1 MMTTSH
7 IKQLFIRS
15 KLVKPKSIKQKLLS
29 QTLRSLAIIPF
40 LTACNDDD
48 DDSYIQPS
56 PPSSYVEPKIIIVG
70 HRGAS
75 ALRPEH
81 TLAAYQKAIDDGADF
96 IEPDLVATKDGY
108 LVARHENEI
117 GGTTNVKTLSPFK
130 DREKTKS
137 IDGGEIKGWFTE
149 DFTLNELNQNVRAR
163 ERIAEYRPQNVQYND
178 QYSIP
183 TLDQI
188 IQLAENHY
196 KKTGKIIG
204 LYIETKHPTY
214 FQSIGLAL
222 EDPLL
227 QTLAKYQYTREI
239 APIYLQSFE
248 VANLK
253 YMNEQLDLHKS
264 LKHAKIIQLLDSPNS
279 APADFVKSGNPQK
292 YLDIALASG
301 LKQVATYADGVGPS
315 KTYIFSNTDQN
326 TTTSFVKDAHAVG
339 LKVHPYTLRPENN
352 FLPTYLR
359 CSSNLTEACHS
370 GSLKEFERFFKAG
383 VDGVFTDDPALGRSA
398 ANQYLKTVGNNAVK

>member
-1 MMTTSH
+1 MINNKQTS
-7 IKQLFIRS
+7 KNFIRS
-15 KLVKPKSIKQKLLS
+15 KFLISTVL
-29 QTLRSLAIIPF
+29 SLAILPL

-48 DDSYIQPS
+48 DHQTSVQPEK
-56 PPSSYVEPKIIIVG
+56 YVEPKILIVG

-81 TLAAYQKAIDDGADF
+81 TLEAYQKAIDDGADF
-96 IEPDLVATKDGY
+96 IEPDLVSTKDGV

-117 GGTTNVKTLSPFK
+117 GGTTNIATLTQFK
-130 DREKTKS
+130 DREKTKT
-137 IDGGEIKGWFTE
+137 IDGNAIKGWFTE
-149 DFTLNELNQNVRAR
+149 DFTYNELNQNVKAR
-163 ERIAEYRPQNVQYND
+163 ERIAEYRPQNTKYND
-178 QYSIP
+178 QYPIP
-183 TLDQI
+183 TLEQI
-188 IQLAENHY
+188 IELAENHY

-214 FQSIGLAL
+214 FQSLNLSL

-227 QTLAKYQYTREI
+227 KTLAKYKYTREI
-239 APIYLQSFE
+239 APVYLQSFE

-253 YMNEQLDLHKS
+253 YLNEQLEQHKT

-279 APADFVKSGNPQK
+279 SPADFVKNGNTQK
-292 YLDIALASG
+292 YLDLALASG
-301 LKQVATYADGVGPS
+301 LKQISTYADGVGPS
-315 KTYIFSNTDQN
+315 KTYIFSNTDEN
-326 TTTSFVKDAHAVG
+326 STTSFVKDAHAVG

-359 CSSNLTEACHS
+359 CSTVLTEQCPS

-383 VDGVFTDDPALGRSA
+383 VDGVFTDDPALGRKAVS
-398 ANQYLKTVGNNAVK
+398 NYLK

>member
-7 IKQLFIRS
+7 LKQLFIRS

-117 GGTTNVKTLSPFK
+117 GGTTNVKTLSSFK

-137 IDGGEIKGWFTE
+137 IDGSEIKGWFTE
-149 DFTLNELNQNVRAR
+149 DFTLNELNQNIRAR
-163 ERIAEYRPQNVQYND
+163 ERIAEYRPQNEPYRVCRRV
-178 QYSIP
+178 
-183 TLDQI
+183 
-188 IQLAENHY
+188 
-196 KKTGKIIG
+196 
-204 LYIETKHPTY
+204 
-214 FQSIGLAL
+214 F
-222 EDPLL
+222 
-227 QTLAKYQYTREI
+227 
-239 APIYLQSFE
+239 YLS
-248 VANLK
+248 
-253 YMNEQLDLHKS
+253 
-264 LKHAKIIQLLDSPNS
+264 
-279 APADFVKSGNPQK
+279 
-292 YLDIALASG
+292 
-301 LKQVATYADGVGPS
+301 
-315 KTYIFSNTDQN
+315 
-326 TTTSFVKDAHAVG
+326 
-339 LKVHPYTLRPENN
+339 
-352 FLPTYLR
+352 
-359 CSSNLTEACHS
+359 
-370 GSLKEFERFFKAG
+370 
-383 VDGVFTDDPALGRSA
+383 
-398 ANQYLKTVGNNAVK
+398 

>member
-7 IKQLFIRS
+7 LKQLFIRS

-29 QTLRSLAIIPF
+29 QTLLSLAIIPF

-117 GGTTNVKTLSPFK
+117 GGTTNVKTLSSFK

-137 IDGGEIKGWFTE
+137 IDGSEIKGWFTE

-214 FQSIGLAL
+214 FQSIGLGL

-292 YLDIALASG
+292 YLDIAL
-301 LKQVATYADGVGPS
+301 
-315 KTYIFSNTDQN
+315 
-326 TTTSFVKDAHAVG
+326 
-339 LKVHPYTLRPENN
+339 
-352 FLPTYLR
+352 
-359 CSSNLTEACHS
+359 
-370 GSLKEFERFFKAG
+370 
-383 VDGVFTDDPALGRSA
+383 
-398 ANQYLKTVGNNAVK
+398 

>member
-7 IKQLFIRS
+7 LKQLFIRS

-117 GGTTNVKTLSPFK
+117 GGTTNVKTLSSFK

-137 IDGGEIKGWFTE
+137 IDGSEIKGWFTE
-149 DFTLNELNQNVRAR
+149 DFTLNELNQNIRAR

-183 TLDQI
+183 TVDQI

-214 FQSIGLAL
+214 FQSIGL
-222 EDPLL
+222 
-227 QTLAKYQYTREI
+227 
-239 APIYLQSFE
+239 
-248 VANLK
+248 V
-253 YMNEQLDLHKS
+253 
-264 LKHAKIIQLLDSPNS
+264 
-279 APADFVKSGNPQK
+279 
-292 YLDIALASG
+292 
-301 LKQVATYADGVGPS
+301 
-315 KTYIFSNTDQN
+315 
-326 TTTSFVKDAHAVG
+326 
-339 LKVHPYTLRPENN
+339 
-352 FLPTYLR
+352 
-359 CSSNLTEACHS
+359 
-370 GSLKEFERFFKAG
+370 
-383 VDGVFTDDPALGRSA
+383 
-398 ANQYLKTVGNNAVK
+398 

>member
-1 MMTTSH
+1 M
-7 IKQLFIRS
+7 
-15 KLVKPKSIKQKLLS
+15 
-29 QTLRSLAIIPF
+29 
-40 LTACNDDD
+40 
-48 DDSYIQPS
+48 
-56 PPSSYVEPKIIIVG
+56 
-70 HRGAS
+70 
-75 ALRPEH
+75 
-81 TLAAYQKAIDDGADF
+81 
-96 IEPDLVATKDGY
+96 
-108 LVARHENEI
+108 VARHENEI
-117 GGTTNVKTLSPFK
+117 GGTTNVKTLSSFK

-137 IDGGEIKGWFTE
+137 IDGSEIKGWFTE
-149 DFTLNELNQNVRAR
+149 DFTLNELNQNIRAR

-183 TLDQI
+183 TVDQI

-214 FQSIGLAL
+214 FQSIGLVL

-315 KTYIFSNTDQN
+315 KTE
-326 TTTSFVKDAHAVG
+326 
-339 LKVHPYTLRPENN
+339 PYRVCRRL
-352 FLPTYLR
+352 FYL
-359 CSSNLTEACHS
+359 S
-370 GSLKEFERFFKAG
+370 
-383 VDGVFTDDPALGRSA
+383 
-398 ANQYLKTVGNNAVK
+398 